1 MKVTQISVFMENK
14 NGRLAEIT
22 RLLAS
27 KKVNLRA
34 VTIADTA
41 DFGIL
46 RLIVQDPD
54 YARDVLLEAG
64 FTAKETEVLAVALG
78 DEPGAL
84 AEVMELFEKNQVNIE
99 YIYSI
104 LAGKENKADIVFKVE
119 DLERGQALLKE
130 NGYNRPLD
138 L

>member
-1 MKVTQISVFMENK
+1 MKTTQISVFMENK

-22 RLLAS
+22 KLLAAKDVS
-27 KKVNLRA
+27 LRA

-46 RLIVQDPD
+46 RLIVKDPD

-64 FTAKETEVLAVALG
+64 FTAKETEVLAVAME
-78 DEPGAL
+78 DTPGAL
-84 AEVMELFEKNQVNIE
+84 AEVMELFEKNAVNIE
-99 YIYSI
+99 YLYSI
-104 LAGKENKADIVFKVE
+104 MAGKGGMADIVFKVE
-119 DLERGQALLKE
+119 DLGRGETILKDA
-130 NGYNRPLD
+130 GYTRPLD

>member
-27 KKVNLRA
+27 NNISLRA

-46 RLIVQDPD
+46 RLIVTDPD
-54 YARDVLLEAG
+54 RARDILLEAG
-64 FTAKETEVLAVALG
+64 FTARETVVLAVAL
-78 DEPGAL
+78 DDTPGAL
-84 AEVMELFEKNQVNIE
+84 ADIMELFKENDVNIE
-99 YIYSI
+99 YLYSI
-104 LAGKENKADIVFKVE
+104 LAGKGGKADIVFRVE
-119 DLERGQALLKE
+119 DLERGQKLLKE
-130 NGYNRPLD
+130 HGYDRPLD

>member
-22 RLLAS
+22 KLLAS
-27 KKVNLRA
+27 KNISLRA

-46 RLIVQDPD
+46 RLIVKEPD
-54 YARDVLLEAG
+54 RTRDVLLEAG
-64 FTAKETEVLAVALG
+64 FTARETDVLAVAME
-78 DEPGAL
+78 DKPGAL
-84 AEVMELFEKNQVNIE
+84 AEVMELFEKNNVNIE
-99 YIYSI
+99 YLYSI
-104 LAGKENKADIVFKVE
+104 LAGKGDKADIVFRVE
-119 DLERGQALLKE
+119 DLERGQTLLKQ
-130 NGYNRPLD
+130 NGYDRPLD

>member
-1 MKVTQISVFMENK
+1 MKTNQISVFMENK

-22 RLLAS
+22 KLLAS
-27 KKVNLRA
+27 KGVSLRA

-46 RLIVQDPD
+46 RLIVKDPD
-54 YARDVLLEAG
+54 HTRDILLDAG
-64 FTAKETEVLAVALG
+64 FTAKETQVLAVAMN

-84 AEVMELFEKNQVNIE
+84 SKVMDLFEQNQVNIE
-99 YIYSI
+99 YLYSI
-104 LAGKENKADIVFKVE
+104 MAGKAGMADVVFKVE
-119 DLERGQALLKE
+119 DLEKGERILKSA
-130 NGYNRPLD
+130 GYTRPLD

>member
-1 MKVTQISVFMENK
+1 MKTTQISVFMENK

-22 RLLAS
+22 KLLAAKNVS
-27 KKVNLRA
+27 LRA

-46 RLIVQDPD
+46 RLIVKDPD

-64 FTAKETEVLAVALG
+64 FTAKETEVLAVAME

-84 AEVMELFEKNQVNIE
+84 AKVMELFEGNEVNIE
-99 YIYSI
+99 YLYSI
-104 LAGKENKADIVFKVE
+104 MAGKGGMADIVFKVE
-119 DLERGQALLKE
+119 DLNRGEKLLKE
-130 NGYNRPLD
+130 AGYTRPLD

>member
-27 KKVNLRA
+27 KNISLRA

-46 RLIVQDPD
+46 RLLVKDPD

-64 FTAKETEVLAVALG
+64 FTAKETEVLAVAM
-78 DEPGAL
+78 DDKPGAL
-84 AEVMELFEKNQVNIE
+84 AEIMELFEKNQVNIE
-99 YIYSI
+99 YLYSI
-104 LAGKENKADIVFKVE
+104 LAGKGDKADVVFKVE
-119 DLERGQALLKE
+119 DLERGESLLKQ
-130 NGYNRPLD
+130 NGYDKPLD

>member
-22 RLLAS
+22 RLLAAKNIS
-27 KKVNLRA
+27 LRA

-46 RLIVQDPD
+46 RLIVNEPD
-54 YARDVLLEAG
+54 RTRDVLLEAG
-64 FTAKETEVLAVALG
+64 FTARETDVLAVAM
-78 DEPGAL
+78 DDKPGAL
-84 AEVMELFEKNQVNIE
+84 AEVMELFEKNNVNIE
-99 YIYSI
+99 YLYSI
-104 LAGKENKADIVFKVE
+104 LAGKGGKADIVFRVE

-130 NGYNRPLD
+130 HGYDRPLD

>member
-27 KKVNLRA
+27 NNISLRA

-46 RLIVQDPD
+46 RLIVTDPD
-54 YARDVLLEAG
+54 RTRDILLDAG
-64 FTAKETEVLAVALG
+64 FTARETDVLAVAM
-78 DEPGAL
+78 DDTPGAL
-84 AEVMELFEKNQVNIE
+84 AEVMDLFKKNNVNIE
-99 YIYSI
+99 YLYSI
-104 LAGKENKADIVFKVE
+104 LAGKGGKADIIFRVE
-119 DLERGQALLKE
+119 DLERGQTLLKE
-130 NGYNRPLD
+130 HGYDRPLD

>member
-27 KKVNLRA
+27 KEVNLRA

-46 RLIVQDPD
+46 RLIVQNPD
-54 YARDVLLEAG
+54 YARDVLIEAG
-64 FTAKETEVLAVALG
+64 FTAKETDVLAVAM
-78 DEPGAL
+78 DDSPGAL
-84 AEVMELFEKNQVNIE
+84 ADVMELFDTNQVNIE

-104 LAGKENKADIVFKVE
+104 MAGKEAAADIVFKVE
-119 DLERGQALLKE
+119 DLERGQAILKE
-130 NGYNRPLD
+130 NGYIRPLD

>member
-22 RLLAS
+22 RLLALKNIS
-27 KKVNLRA
+27 LRA

-46 RLIVQDPD
+46 RLLVKDPD

-64 FTAKETEVLAVALG
+64 FTAKETEVLAVAM
-78 DEPGAL
+78 DDKPGAL
-84 AEVMELFEKNQVNIE
+84 AEIMELFEKNKVNIE
-99 YIYSI
+99 YLYSI
-104 LAGKENKADIVFKVE
+104 LAGKGDKADVVFKVE
-119 DLERGQALLKE
+119 DLERGESLLKQ
-130 NGYNRPLD
+130 NGYDKPLD

>member
-27 KKVNLRA
+27 ENISLRA

-46 RLIVQDPD
+46 RLIVKEPD
-54 YARDVLLEAG
+54 RTRDVLLDAG
-64 FTAKETEVLAVALG
+64 FTARETEVLAVAME
-78 DEPGAL
+78 DKPGAL
-84 AEVMELFEKNQVNIE
+84 ADVMELFEKNNVNIE
-99 YIYSI
+99 YLYSI
-104 LAGKENKADIVFKVE
+104 LAGKGDKADIVFRVE
-119 DLERGQALLKE
+119 DLERGQNLLKQ
-130 NGYNRPLD
+130 NGYDRPLD

>member
-27 KKVNLRA
+27 KNISLRA

-46 RLIVQDPD
+46 RLIVKDPD
-54 YARDVLLEAG
+54 LTRDVLLEAG
-64 FTAKETEVLAVALG
+64 FTARETDVLAVAM
-78 DEPGAL
+78 DDKPGAL
-84 AEVMELFEKNQVNIE
+84 AEVMELFEKNNVNIE
-99 YIYSI
+99 YLYSI
-104 LAGKENKADIVFKVE
+104 LAGKGDKADIVFRVE
-119 DLERGQALLKE
+119 DLERGQTLLKK
-130 NGYNRPLD
+130 NGYDRPLD

>member
-14 NGRLAEIT
+14 NGRLAEVT
-22 RLLAS
+22 RLLAAKNIS
-27 KKVNLRA
+27 LRA

-46 RLIVQDPD
+46 RLIVNEPD
-54 YARDVLLEAG
+54 RTRDVLLEAG
-64 FTAKETEVLAVALG
+64 FTARETDVLAVAM
-78 DEPGAL
+78 DDKPGAL
-84 AEVMELFEKNQVNIE
+84 AEVMELFEKNNVNIE
-99 YIYSI
+99 YLYSI
-104 LAGKENKADIVFKVE
+104 LAGKGGKADIVFRVE

-130 NGYNRPLD
+130 HGYDRPLD

>member
-1 MKVTQISVFMENK
+1 MKTNQISVFMENK

-22 RLLAS
+22 KLLAAKNIS
-27 KKVNLRA
+27 LRA

-46 RLIVQDPD
+46 RLIVKNPD

-64 FTAKETEVLAVALG
+64 FTAKETKVLAVAME
-78 DEPGAL
+78 DEPGSL
-84 AEVMELFEKNQVNIE
+84 AKVMELFEENTVNIE
-99 YIYSI
+99 YLYSI
-104 LAGKENKADIVFKVE
+104 MAGKGGMADVVFKVE
-119 DLERGQALLKE
+119 DLDRGEKLLKE
-130 NGYNRPLD
+130 AGYTRPLD

>member
-22 RLLAS
+22 KLLAS
-27 KKVNLRA
+27 KNISLRA

-46 RLIVQDPD
+46 RLIVKEPD
-54 YARDVLLEAG
+54 RTRDVLLEAG
-64 FTAKETEVLAVALG
+64 FTARETDVLAVAME
-78 DEPGAL
+78 DKPGAL
-84 AEVMELFEKNQVNIE
+84 ADVMELFEKNNVNIE
-99 YIYSI
+99 YLYSI
-104 LAGKENKADIVFKVE
+104 LAGKGDKADIVFRVE
-119 DLERGQALLKE
+119 DLERGQILLKQ
-130 NGYNRPLD
+130 NGYDRPLD

>member
-1 MKVTQISVFMENK
+1 MKTNQISVFMENK

-22 RLLAS
+22 KLLAAKGVS
-27 KKVNLRA
+27 LRA

-46 RLIVQDPD
+46 RLIVKDPD
-54 YARDVLLEAG
+54 HARDVLLEAG
-64 FTAKETEVLAVALG
+64 FTAKETQVLAVAMD

-84 AEVMELFEKNQVNIE
+84 AKVMDLFEQNEVNIE
-99 YIYSI
+99 YLYSI
-104 LAGKENKADIVFKVE
+104 MAGKGGMADIVFKVQ
-119 DLERGQALLKE
+119 DLGKGERILKDA
-130 NGYNRPLD
+130 GYTRPLD

>member
-1 MKVTQISVFMENK
+1 MKTTQISVFMENK

-22 RLLAS
+22 RLLALKNVS
-27 KKVNLRA
+27 LRA

-46 RLIVQDPD
+46 RLIVKDPD

-64 FTAKETEVLAVALG
+64 FTAKETEVLAVAM
-78 DEPGAL
+78 DDRPGAL
-84 AEVMELFEKNQVNIE
+84 AEVMELFEQNNVNIE
-99 YIYSI
+99 YLYSI
-104 LAGKENKADIVFKVE
+104 LAGDGGKADVVFKVE
-119 DLERGQALLKE
+119 DLEKGQTILRK
-130 NGYNRPLD
+130 NGYDRPLD

>member
-1 MKVTQISVFMENK
+1 MKTTQISVFMENK

-22 RLLAS
+22 KLLAAKDVS
-27 KKVNLRA
+27 LRA

-46 RLIVQDPD
+46 RLIVKDPD
-54 YARDVLLEAG
+54 HARDVLVEAG
-64 FTAKETEVLAVALG
+64 FTAKETEVLAVAMA

-84 AEVMELFEKNQVNIE
+84 AEVMELFEKHEVNIE
-99 YIYSI
+99 YLYSI
-104 LAGKENKADIVFKVE
+104 MAGKGDKADIVFKVE
-119 DLERGQALLKE
+119 DLDRGEKILKDA
-130 NGYNRPLD
+130 GYTRPLD

>member
-22 RLLAS
+22 KLLAS
-27 KKVNLRA
+27 KKISLRA

-46 RLIVQDPD
+46 RLIVKEPD
-54 YARDVLLEAG
+54 RTRDVLLEAG
-64 FTAKETEVLAVALG
+64 FTARETEVLAVAM
-78 DEPGAL
+78 DDTPGAL
-84 AEVMELFEKNQVNIE
+84 AEVMELFEKNNVNIE
-99 YIYSI
+99 YLYSI
-104 LAGKENKADIVFKVE
+104 LAGKGEKADIVFRVE
-119 DLERGQALLKE
+119 DLERGQALLKQ
-130 NGYNRPLD
+130 NGYDRPLD

>member
-22 RLLAS
+22 KLLAS
-27 KKVNLRA
+27 KKISLRA

-46 RLIVQDPD
+46 RLIVKEPD
-54 YARDVLLEAG
+54 RTRDVLLEAG
-64 FTAKETEVLAVALG
+64 FTARETDVLAVAME
-78 DEPGAL
+78 DKPGAL
-84 AEVMELFEKNQVNIE
+84 ADVMELFEKNNVNIE
-99 YIYSI
+99 YLYSI
-104 LAGKENKADIVFKVE
+104 LAGKGDKADIVFRVE
-119 DLERGQALLKE
+119 DLERGQILLKQ

>member
-22 RLLAS
+22 KLLAS
-27 KKVNLRA
+27 KGISLRA

-46 RLIVQDPD
+46 RLIVKDPD
-54 YARDVLLEAG
+54 RTRDVLLEAG
-64 FTAKETEVLAVALG
+64 FTARETEVLAVAM
-78 DEPGAL
+78 DDKPGAL
-84 AEVMELFEKNQVNIE
+84 AEVMELFEKNNVNIE
-99 YIYSI
+99 YLYSI
-104 LAGKENKADIVFKVE
+104 LAGKGGMADIVFRVE

>member
-1 MKVTQISVFMENK
+1 MKTNQISVFMENK

-22 RLLAS
+22 KLLAAKDVS
-27 KKVNLRA
+27 LRA

-46 RLIVQDPD
+46 RLIVKDPD
-54 YARDVLLEAG
+54 HARDVLLEAG
-64 FTAKETEVLAVALG
+64 FTAKETQVLAVAMD

-84 AEVMELFEKNQVNIE
+84 AKVMQIFEDNQVNIE
-99 YIYSI
+99 YLYSI
-104 LAGKENKADIVFKVE
+104 MAGKGGMADVVFKVE
-119 DLERGQALLKE
+119 DLERGEKLLKE
-130 NGYNRPLD
+130 AGYTRPLD

>member
-27 KKVNLRA
+27 KNISLRA

-46 RLIVQDPD
+46 RLIVNDPD
-54 YARDVLLEAG
+54 RTRDVLLEAG
-64 FTAKETEVLAVALG
+64 FTARETDVLAVAM
-78 DEPGAL
+78 DDKPGAL
-84 AEVMELFEKNQVNIE
+84 AEVMELFEKNNVNIE
-99 YIYSI
+99 YLYSI
-104 LAGKENKADIVFKVE
+104 LAGKGGMADVVFRVE
-119 DLERGQALLKE
+119 DLERGQSILKQ
-130 NGYNRPLD
+130 NGYDRPLD

>member
-1 MKVTQISVFMENK
+1 MKTKQISVFMENK

-22 RLLAS
+22 KLLAS
-27 KKVNLRA
+27 KGVSLRA

-46 RLIVQDPD
+46 RLIVKEPD
-54 YARDVLLEAG
+54 FARDVLLDAG
-64 FTAKETEVLAVALG
+64 FTAKETEVLAVAMD

-84 AEVMELFEKNQVNIE
+84 AKVMEVFEKNRVNIE
-99 YIYSI
+99 YLYSI
-104 LAGKENKADIVFKVE
+104 LAGKGGMADVVFKVE
-119 DLERGQALLKE
+119 DLEKGEKILKDA
-130 NGYNRPLD
+130 GYNRPLD

>member
-27 KKVNLRA
+27 KNVSLRA

-46 RLIVQDPD
+46 RLLVKDPD

-64 FTAKETEVLAVALG
+64 FTAKETDVLAVAMI

-84 AEVMELFEKNQVNIE
+84 ADIMELFEKNQVNIE
-99 YIYSI
+99 YLYSI
-104 LAGKENKADIVFKVE
+104 LAGKGNMADVVFKVE
-119 DLERGQALLKE
+119 DLEKGQSILKKA
-130 NGYNRPLD
+130 GYDKPLD

>member
-27 KKVNLRA
+27 KNISLRA

-46 RLIVQDPD
+46 RLIVKEPD
-54 YARDVLLEAG
+54 RTRDVLLEAG
-64 FTAKETEVLAVALG
+64 FTARETDVLAVAME
-78 DEPGAL
+78 DKPGAL
-84 AEVMELFEKNQVNIE
+84 AEVMELFEKNNVNIE
-99 YIYSI
+99 YLYSI
-104 LAGKENKADIVFKVE
+104 LAGKGDKADVVFRVE
-119 DLERGQALLKE
+119 DLERGQTLLKQ
-130 NGYNRPLD
+130 NGYDRPLD

>member
-1 MKVTQISVFMENK
+1 MENK

-22 RLLAS
+22 KLLAAKNVS
-27 KKVNLRA
+27 LRA

-46 RLIVQDPD
+46 RLIVKNPD

-64 FTAKETEVLAVALG
+64 FTAKETEVLAVAME

-84 AEVMELFEKNQVNIE
+84 AKVMELFEENSVNIE
-99 YIYSI
+99 YLYSI
-104 LAGKENKADIVFKVE
+104 MAGKGGMADIVFKVE
-119 DLERGQALLKE
+119 DLNHGEKILKQA
-130 NGYNRPLD
+130 GYNRPLD

>member
-22 RLLAS
+22 KLLAS
-27 KKVNLRA
+27 KNISLRA

-46 RLIVQDPD
+46 RLIVKEPD
-54 YARDVLLEAG
+54 RTRDVLLEAG
-64 FTAKETEVLAVALG
+64 FTARETDVLAVAME
-78 DEPGAL
+78 DKPGAL
-84 AEVMELFEKNQVNIE
+84 ADVMELFEKNNVNIE
-99 YIYSI
+99 YLYSI
-104 LAGKENKADIVFKVE
+104 LEGKGDKADIVFRVE
-119 DLERGQALLKE
+119 DLERGQILLKQ
-130 NGYNRPLD
+130 NGYDRPLD

>member
-22 RLLAS
+22 RLLAA
-27 KKVNLRA
+27 KKVSLRA

-46 RLIVQDPD
+46 RLIVKDPD

-64 FTAKETEVLAVALG
+64 FTAKETAVLAVAMD

-84 AEVMELFEKNQVNIE
+84 AEVMELFEKNSVNIE
-99 YIYSI
+99 YLYSI
-104 LAGKENKADIVFKVE
+104 MAGKGGKADVVFKVE
-119 DLERGQALLKE
+119 DLERGQELLKK
-130 NGYNRPLD
+130 NGYNKPLD

>member
-64 FTAKETEVLAVALG
+64 FTAKETDVLAVALG

-104 LAGKENKADIVFKVE
+104 LAGKESKADIVFKVE